1 VAAVLIKSFLRELTE
16 PLMTFELHDEI
27 VQVQALPRSERGTVV
42 KSLVLEKLPEDNYLV
57 LKYIMHFLGK
67 VMDRSD
73 LNKMTSS
80 NLAVVFG
87 PNLIWHQNRQMSLAA
102 IGPINTFTDY
112 LLQNHHQLFI
122 L

>member
-1 VAAVLIKSFLRELTE
+1 MITWHSAVPSLTVAG
-16 PLMTFELHDEI
+16 
-27 VQVQALPRSERGTVV
+27 ALQ
-42 KSLVLEKLPEDNYLV
+42 
-57 LKYIMHFLGK
+57 

-73 LNKMTSS
+73 LNKMTSA

-87 PNLIWHQNRQMSLAA
+87 PNLIWHQNRQMSLSA